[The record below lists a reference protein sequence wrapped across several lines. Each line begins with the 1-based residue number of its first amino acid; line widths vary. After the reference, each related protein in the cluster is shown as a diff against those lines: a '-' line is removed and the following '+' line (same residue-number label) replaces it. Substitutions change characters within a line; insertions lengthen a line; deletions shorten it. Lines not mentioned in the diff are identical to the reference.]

1 MSHINR
7 AIVQVPLFL
16 VVAGIGLWWNWRP
29 ISWPSPPK
37 EVAPMIA
44 AEVIERAEE
53 EILRIRG
60 ELNDIRA
67 KSEYSKNAL
76 PVYRDAAV
84 PSETADHE
92 ASSISTLR

>member
-37 EVAPMIA
+37 EVAPMVA
-44 AEVIERAEE
+44 AEVIEHAEE
-53 EILRIRG
+53 EILRIRE
-60 ELNDIRA
+60 ELNAIRA

-76 PVYRDAAV
+76 PVYRDAAN
-84 PSETADHE
+84 PAEALDHE
-92 ASSISTLR
+92 TSTLR